1 MSARAPFVVV
11 LGHVDVGKTLLL
23 DKIRGTSVAH
33 REPGMITQHIG
44 LSFVPWRAVEKFAGP
59 LVDRLGLRGRIWIP
73 GFLFIDTPGHAAFA
87 NLRRRGGSVADLAIL
102 VVDVTS
108 GLEEQGIESLKL
120 IQSRGVPFVIA
131 ANKLDRI
138 YGWRSVEGRPF
149 LFAVEEQEWY
159 AVSNLEERIGKLI
172 EQLAEH
178 GIDADRYDRVRDFS
192 RQVPIV
198 PTSALTGEG
207 IADLLLVLAGMSQ
220 KFISRERITVS
231 DGPARGVVME
241 VRKERGYGTVVDAI
255 IFDGRLRRGDTVVTA
270 GIGGLREARVKMLI
284 MPKPLED
291 IRDPEDR
298 YMTVDEVRAAAGVR
312 IAADGLDDAV
322 AGAPIIAVWSQ
333 QELEGALRAVR
344 EEVAEV
350 RIESEREGVIVRAD
364 TFGTLESAVLFLKQY
379 EIPVRRADV
388 GPPSHKDVVEALL
401 ARRKNPAYGAILAFN
416 VRVQPE
422 VEREAASAGIKV
434 IRGEILYRIVDEYL
448 RWSREVSSKL
458 IEHTLSQL
466 VRPGKIKVLPGYI
479 FRRSNPAIVGVR
491 VLAGTIKPGVVL
503 VREDG
508 REVGRIMQ
516 IQSHGKPLGEAKAGD
531 EVAISIHGDVIVGRQ
546 VREEDELYVHVPD
559 EHVRQ
564 WLFQYRQYL
573 RGDELKALDEYL
585 EVRKRARR

>member
-1 MSARAPFVVV
+1 VVV

-108 GLEEQGIESLKL
+108 GLEEQGVESLRL

-192 RQVPIV
+192 RQAPIV

-220 KFISRERITVS
+220 KFISRERLTVS

-241 VRKERGYGTVVDAI
+241 VREERGYGTVVDAI

-270 GIGGLREARVKMLI
+270 GVGGLREARVKMLI

-350 RIESEREGVIVRAD
+350 RIESKREGVIVRAD
-364 TFGTLESAVLFLKQY
+364 TFGTLESAVLFLKQH
-379 EIPVRRADV
+379 EIPARRADV

-416 VRVQPE
+416 VRVPPE

-448 RWSREVSSKL
+448 RWSRGVSSKL
-458 IEHTLSQL
+458 IEHALSQL
-466 VRPGKIKVLPGYI
+466 VRPGKIKVLPGYV
-479 FRRSNPAIVGVR
+479 FRRGNPAIVGVR
-491 VLAGTIKPGVVL
+491 VLAGTIKPGVAL
-503 VREDG
+503 VRGDG

-516 IQSHGKPLGEAKAGD
+516 IQSHGRPLGEARAGD

-546 VREEDELYVHVPD
+546 VREGDELYVHVPD

-585 EVRKRARR
+585 EVRRRARR